1 MTSNSSSNSPCGVGG
16 TFQKSGG
23 GFLVTGL
30 DMTQNTD
37 QRQSASQM
45 SLRVGDLAIAIDD
58 IPLADMSSAQFR
70 YTCVLRVVSGEWRGQ
85 SGSVKALTRLSL
97 FLSLLF
103 LFLFLTLAL
112 SLRLSPSLSH
122 AHASDIGSK

>member
-70 YTCVLRVVSGEWRGQ
+70 YTCVFRVESGEWRGQ
-85 SGSVKALTRLSL
+85 SGNLSL
-97 FLSLLF
+97 SLSLLF
-103 LFLFLTLAL
+103 LSLSLSRAL
-112 SLRLSPSLSH
+112 SLLFSPSVSH
-122 AHASDIGSK
+122 AHARDIRSE